1 MEKQFKRSEVIV
13 NDSCSLQGLNK
24 PRQYQGLTC
33 DWCTPTMH
41 WGSREVEMT
50 FSSWDNDG
58 GSTEVYLLN
67 WVLTEQDLAKHR
79 STGKKNLSV
88 VFNIPKNISVNA
100 NQWVLFYKIRK
111 VGGPTP
117 GPHGPQSRISLENL
131 SVPDMDLTNIWD
143 LTNGAGLREMPK
155 MALLS
160 SDLTLEWVLAQEWL
174 IHMLTCN
181 LWAGPEHNMS
191 QARQRLVTSCWNLNI
206 SLPGFKWG
214 KWDNSSVEKWTDAK
228 SSLFTLTSN

>member
-1 MEKQFKRSEVIV
+1 M
-13 NDSCSLQGLNK
+13 
-24 PRQYQGLTC
+24 
-33 DWCTPTMH
+33 
-41 WGSREVEMT
+41 
-50 FSSWDNDG
+50 
-58 GSTEVYLLN
+58 
-67 WVLTEQDLAKHR
+67 
-79 STGKKNLSV
+79 

-160 SDLTLEWVLAQEWL
+160 SDLTVEWVLAQEWL

-181 LWAGPEHNMS
+181 L
-191 QARQRLVTSCWNLNI
+191 
-206 SLPGFKWG
+206 
-214 KWDNSSVEKWTDAK
+214 
-228 SSLFTLTSN
+228 